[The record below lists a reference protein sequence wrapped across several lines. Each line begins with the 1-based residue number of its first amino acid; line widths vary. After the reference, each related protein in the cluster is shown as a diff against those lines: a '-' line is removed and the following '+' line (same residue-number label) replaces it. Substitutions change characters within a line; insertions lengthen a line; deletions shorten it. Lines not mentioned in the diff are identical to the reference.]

1 MPRKR
6 LWVILS
12 ITLITSCYYHAIES
26 QPSVAKST
34 PNFISVVVQKNDR
47 NLLAKVSYLSPLEQQ
62 VIVEMNKVRTNPKTY
77 IPILQNYRKRF
88 QGKRVKIS
96 ERLYLQTQEGVAAV
110 DEAIAYLKSVR
121 PVGALKP
128 SQGMSLAARDHVKD
142 QGSTG
147 ATGHD
152 GSDGSDPF
160 TRLSRYGTWQSTAGE
175 NISYG
180 SHTAQDIVMQLII
193 DDGVSD
199 RGHRHNIFNPA
210 FKVTGVAFGI
220 HPTYRQM
227 CVINYAGGY
236 IQSV

>member
-1 MPRKR
+1 VSLEMRRKG

-34 PNFISVVVQKNDR
+34 PNSISVVVPKSDR

-110 DEAIAYLKSVR
+110 DEVIAYLKFSSSCECFESIQRYVFGSKRSCQR
-121 PVGALKP
+121 PRA
-128 SQGMSLAARDHVKD
+128 
-142 QGSTG
+142 
-147 ATGHD
+147 
-152 GSDGSDPF
+152 
-160 TRLSRYGTWQSTAGE
+160 
-175 NISYG
+175 
-180 SHTAQDIVMQLII
+180 
-193 DDGVSD
+193 
-199 RGHRHNIFNPA
+199 
-210 FKVTGVAFGI
+210 
-220 HPTYRQM
+220 
-227 CVINYAGGY
+227 
-236 IQSV
+236 

>member
-34 PNFISVVVQKNDR
+34 ANSIFVVVPKSDR

-62 VIVEMNKVRTNPKTY
+62 VIAEMNKVRTNPKTY
-77 IPILQNYRKRF
+77 IPILQNHKKRF

-121 PVGALKP
+121 
-128 SQGMSLAARDHVKD
+128 
-142 QGSTG
+142 
-147 ATGHD
+147 
-152 GSDGSDPF
+152 
-160 TRLSRYGTWQSTAGE
+160 
-175 NISYG
+175 
-180 SHTAQDIVMQLII
+180 
-193 DDGVSD
+193 
-199 RGHRHNIFNPA
+199 
-210 FKVTGVAFGI
+210 
-220 HPTYRQM
+220 
-227 CVINYAGGY
+227 
-236 IQSV
+236 

>member
-1 MPRKR
+1 MRRKG

-34 PNFISVVVQKNDR
+34 PNSISVVVPKSDR

-110 DEAIAYLKSVR
+110 DEVIAYLKFSSSCECFESIQRYVFGSKRSCQR
-121 PVGALKP
+121 PRA
-128 SQGMSLAARDHVKD
+128 
-142 QGSTG
+142 
-147 ATGHD
+147 
-152 GSDGSDPF
+152 
-160 TRLSRYGTWQSTAGE
+160 
-175 NISYG
+175 
-180 SHTAQDIVMQLII
+180 
-193 DDGVSD
+193 
-199 RGHRHNIFNPA
+199 
-210 FKVTGVAFGI
+210 
-220 HPTYRQM
+220 
-227 CVINYAGGY
+227 
-236 IQSV
+236 